1 MKSILKLKIA
11 CVLIW
16 AGVLGLCTLGS
27 LQIKNNKKVIE
38 VTEITPVSQ
47 IAENNNF
54 INVINGNNNI
64 FIITNF
70 RCPLSEKKFTIIQW
84 AQKITAVRAI
94 EYNDESFTFKDGL
107 NVAKKIADTAEKA
120 GLDYSQGFVIC
131 HIESDFNKNAYND
144 QGTAYGLCQITQP
157 CLDEYNWNNG
167 TKYTLDQIMD
177 PDLNLKIGFW
187 YYHRLLTH
195 YKKCPEYGI
204 HDLKDAYIAYN
215 IGVTKF
221 KEVGKNGR
229 ISLRNGT
236 YPCSIYGAKKGSSY
250 GPSLR
255 YDKIVS
261 PI

>member
-1 MKSILKLKIA
+1 MKNTLKLKIA

-16 AGVLGLCTLGS
+16 VSVLGVCALGS
-27 LQIKNNKKVIE
+27 LQIKSDKKITE
-38 VTEITPVSQ
+38 VMPVSQ

-64 FIITNF
+64 FIMANF
-70 RCPLSEKKFTIIQW
+70 VQPFSEKDFMIIQW

-94 EYNDESFTFKDGL
+94 EYNDENFTFKDGL
-107 NVAKKIADTAEKA
+107 SLAEKIANAADETS
-120 GLDYSQGFVIC
+120 LDYSQGLIIC
-131 HIESDFNKNAYND
+131 HIESDFNKNAYNSR
-144 QGTAYGLCQITQP
+144 GKAYGLCQITQP

-195 YKKCPEYGI
+195 YKKYPEYGI

-215 IGVTKF
+215 LGVTAF
-221 KEVGKNGR
+221 KNVGKNGR
-229 ISLRNGT
+229 ISLRNGI

-250 GPSLR
+250 DPSSR
-255 YDKIVS
+255 YDKIAS
-261 PI
+261 